1 MPLQKIQL
9 KPGVNRE
16 NTRYT
21 NEGGYYESDN
31 VRFRQGTPEK
41 IGGWVRISANTF
53 LGVCRS
59 LWNWVTLG
67 FQNLIGVG
75 TNLQFYILNGG
86 AYYDIT
92 PTQTVH
98 TLTSPFTTATSTN
111 TGTNTTITV
120 TDATVSYANSDFVTF
135 TPTVTVNGV
144 SIGGEYQI
152 TYLTGTTYTI
162 TALGTAS
169 ASSSGGGTVYAVYQ
183 INTGPAFAIPL
194 IGWGAGPWGFG
205 AWGVGESS
213 TASMR
218 IWNQFNFGEDLIY
231 GPRDG
236 PLYYWDATIGY
247 QATTVTMTIAS
258 PCVVTATINLPDL
271 TAIVLETSG
280 ALPTGL
286 LVGTTYYTKYLTST
300 TFNLATSTI
309 SNATLSGVIITGTAG
324 QFSCTAS
331 SVPLV
336 VGQSVTISGGFNGV
350 VALTGN
356 KASGLVGAVASSG
369 GEGIV
374 ALSGNAASAAL
385 GTMVANGGTTIIP
398 AGNFASGFVGTV
410 LGDRV
415 VTLSGNTGFG
425 LVNTVITGSIPGY
438 VSPTTYFII
447 ATNGSTTFTLSATAG
462 GSGITTTIGATTGL
476 TYTLS
481 TTINTSGS
489 QSGTHKISQ
498 RGVLVSQ
505 LNGASSVPLSQIF
518 FLVSDASRFVL
529 CFGTNDI
536 GSTTANPLL
545 IRWSDQESVTEWS
558 PSITNQAGSIGL
570 SHGSTIV
577 TAIQSKQEI
586 VVFTDAALYSL
597 QYLGPPYVWGSQL
610 LADNT
615 SICGPNAVALAAGI
629 IYWMGVDKFYKY
641 DGRLQTLN
649 CDLLRY
655 VFNDI
660 DRNQFE
666 QVYAATNEGFSE
678 VWWFYPSNG
687 SITNDSYIVFNYLE
701 NVWYYGSMARTA
713 WLDSGLQDYPVA
725 ATYSNNLVQH
735 ELGVDDGTAATVVPI
750 NAFITSSQF
759 DIGDGHNFA
768 FVWRMLPDL
777 TFNGSTAGITPSLTM
792 QLLPLQN
799 SGSGYNIPKS
809 VGGDSASAEGVVTAT
824 HSYPIDLDTYNG
836 QLNIRVRARQM
847 AMKIS
852 SNTLGTQWQLGAPRI
867 DIRPDGRR
875 GG

>member
-1 MPLQKIQL
+1 MPLQKILL

-41 IGGWVRISANTF
+41 IGGWVRISAALF

-59 LWNWVTLG
+59 LWNWVTLSY
-67 FQNLIGVG
+67 QNLIGVG
-75 TNLQFYILNGG
+75 TNLKFYILNGG
-86 AYYDIT
+86 LYYDIT

-98 TLTSPFTTATSTN
+98 TLTNPFTTVSGST
-111 TGTNTTITV
+111 TVTV
-120 TDATVSYANSDFVTF
+120 TDSSITYTDGGFVTF
-135 TPTVTVNGV
+135 TPTVTVGGT

-152 TYLTGTTYTI
+152 TYVGGFSYTI
-162 TALGTAS
+162 TVAVAATSTVVVPA
-169 ASSSGGGTVYAVYQ
+169 GGTVYAVYQ
-183 INTGPAFAIPL
+183 INIGPAFATPL
-194 IGWGAGPWGFG
+194 TGWGAGAWGSG
-205 AWGVGESS
+205 AWGIGPLLAE
-213 TASMR
+213 TAR
-218 IWNQFNFGEDLIY
+218 IWNQFNFGEDLLY
-231 GPRDG
+231 GPRGG

-247 QATTVTMTIAS
+247 TASAVTMTIAE
-258 PCVVTATINLPDL
+258 PCVVTSTLVIPNL

-286 LVGTTYYTKYLTST
+286 LVGTTYYTRYVSPT
-300 TFNLATSTI
+300 TFNLSTSTT
-309 SNATLSGVIITGTAG
+309 SSAALSGVIITGIAG

-331 SVPLV
+331 SIPLV

-356 KASGLVGAVASSG
+356 KVSGFVNTVASSG

-374 ALSGNAASAAL
+374 ALSGNKASAAL
-385 GTMVANGGTTIIP
+385 GTMVASGGTTIIP
-398 AGNFASGFVGTV
+398 AGNFASGFVNTV
-410 LGDRV
+410 AGDR
-415 VTLSGNTGFG
+415 TITISGNTGLGF
-425 LVNTVITGSIPGY
+425 VNTVITGSISGY
-438 VSPTTYFII
+438 VSPTTYYII
-447 ATNGSTTFTLSATAG
+447 ATNGSTTFTLSTTAG
-462 GSGITTTIGATTGL
+462 GVGVVTTIGATTGL
-476 TYTLS
+476 AYTLS

-505 LNGASSVPLSQIF
+505 LNGANSVPLSQIF

-536 GSTTANPLL
+536 GSTVVNPLL

-586 VVFTDAALYSL
+586 VVFTDAALYSV

-615 SICGPNAVALAAGI
+615 SIAGANSVALAAGI

-655 VFNDI
+655 VYNDI
-660 DRNQFE
+660 NREQFD
-666 QVYAATNEGFSE
+666 QVYAATNEGFNE
-678 VWWFYPSNG
+678 VWWFYPSEG
-687 SITNDSYIVFNYLE
+687 SSTNDSYVIFNYVE
-701 NVWYYGSMARTA
+701 NVWYYGTMARTA

-725 ATYSNNLVQH
+725 ATYSSNLVQH
-735 ELGVDDGTAATVVPI
+735 ELGVDDGTAATAVPI

-777 TFNGSTAGITPSLTM
+777 TFNGSTNGATPSLTM

-799 SGSGYNIPKS
+799 SGSGFNNPKS
-809 VGGDSASAEGVVTAT
+809 VGGDSSSAEGVVTAT
-824 HSYPIDLDTYNG
+824 QTYPIDLDTYNG

-867 DIRPDGRR
+867 DIRQDGRR
-875 GG
+875 

>member
-1 MPLQKIQL
+1 MPLQKITL
-9 KPGVNRE
+9 KSGVNRE

-59 LWNWVTLG
+59 LWNWVTFG
-67 FQNLIGVG
+67 YQNLIGVG
-75 TNLQFYILNGG
+75 TNLKFYISNGG

-92 PTQTVH
+92 PTQPVH
-98 TLTSPFTTATSTN
+98 TLTNPFATVNLSN
-111 TGTNTTITV
+111 TVTV
-120 TDATVSYANSDFVTF
+120 TDATGGFINNDFVTF
-135 TPTVTVNGV
+135 TGATAVGGLTI
-144 SIGGEYQI
+144 SGEYKI
-152 TYLTGTTYTI
+152 TTSSSTAYTI
-162 TALGTAS
+162 TAAS
-169 ASSSGGGTVYAVYQ
+169 AATSTTTGGGTVYAVYQ
-183 INTGPAFAIPL
+183 INTGPSYAVPL
-194 IGWGAGPWGFG
+194 VGWGSGTWGSG
-205 AWGVGESS
+205 VWGTSASS
-213 TASMR
+213 SDAMR

-231 GPRDG
+231 GPRGG

-247 QATTVTMTIAS
+247 QAATVSMTIAT
-258 PCVVTATINLPDL
+258 PCLVTATIALPDK
-271 TAIVLETSG
+271 TAIVFDTTG

-286 LVGTTYYTKYLTST
+286 LVGTTYYTRYVSST
-300 TFNLATSTI
+300 TFNLSAT
-309 SNATLSGVIITGTAG
+309 
-324 QFSCTAS
+324 
-331 SVPLV
+331 
-336 VGQSVTISGGFNGV
+336 
-350 VALTGN
+350 
-356 KASGLVGAVASSG
+356 
-369 GEGIV
+369 
-374 ALSGNAASAAL
+374 
-385 GTMVANGGTTIIP
+385 P
-398 AGNFASGFVGTV
+398 AGA
-410 LGDRV
+410 L
-415 VTLSGNTGFG
+415 
-425 LVNTVITGSIPGY
+425 
-438 VSPTTYFII
+438 
-447 ATNGSTTFTLSATAG
+447 
-462 GSGITTTIGATTGL
+462 
-476 TYTLS
+476 
-481 TTINTSGS
+481 INTSGS
-489 QSGTHKISQ
+489 QSGTQSISP

-505 LNGASSVPLSQIF
+505 LSGASSVPLSQIF

-536 GSTTANPLL
+536 GSTSVNPLL

-558 PSITNQAGSIGL
+558 PAITNQAGSITL
-570 SHGSTIV
+570 SHGSTII

-615 SICGPNAVALAAGI
+615 SLAGPNAVALAAGI

-655 VFNDI
+655 VYNDI
-660 DRNQFE
+660 DRGQFD
-666 QVYAATNEGFSE
+666 QVYAATNEGFNE

-687 SITNDSYIVFNYLE
+687 STTNDSYVVYNYVE
-701 NVWYYGSMARTA
+701 NVWYYGTMARTA

-735 ELGVDDGTAATVVPI
+735 ELGVDDGTTATLAPI

-777 TFNGSTAGITPSLTM
+777 TFNGSTAGTTPSLTM

-799 SGSGYNIPKS
+799 SGSGYNNPKS

-824 HSYPIDLDTYNG
+824 QTYPIDLDTYNG

-847 AMKIS
+847 SMKIS

-867 DIRPDGRR
+867 DIRQDGRR

>member
-1 MPLQKIQL
+1 
-9 KPGVNRE
+9 
-16 NTRYT
+16 
-21 NEGGYYESDN
+21 
-31 VRFRQGTPEK
+31 
-41 IGGWVRISANTF
+41 

-59 LWNWVTLG
+59 LWNWVTFG

-75 TNLQFYILNGG
+75 TNLKFYILNGG
-86 AYYDIT
+86 TYYDIT

-98 TLTSPFTTATSTN
+98 TLTNPFATVNGSTTV
-111 TGTNTTITV
+111 TV
-120 TDATVSYANSDFVTF
+120 TDATGGFINNDFVTF
-135 TPTVTVNGV
+135 TGATAVGGLTI
-144 SIGGEYQI
+144 SGEYQI
-152 TYLTGTTYTI
+152 TTSSSTAYTI
-162 TALGTAS
+162 TAAS
-169 ASSSGGGTVYAVYQ
+169 AATSTTTGGGTVYAVYQ
-183 INTGPAFAIPL
+183 INTGPSYAVPL
-194 IGWGAGPWGFG
+194 VGWGSGTWGSG
-205 AWGVGESS
+205 VWGTSASS
-213 TASMR
+213 SDAMR

-231 GPRDG
+231 GPRGG

-247 QATTVTMTIAS
+247 QAATVSMTIAN
-258 PCVVTATINLPDL
+258 PCVVSTTINLPDL
-271 TAIVLETSG
+271 TAIVFETTG

-286 LVGTTYYTKYLTST
+286 LVGTTYYTRFVSST
-300 TFNLATSTI
+300 TFNLSLTPTGA
-309 SNATLSGVIITGTAG
+309 LIITT
-324 QFSCTAS
+324 
-331 SVPLV
+331 
-336 VGQSVTISGGFNGV
+336 
-350 VALTGN
+350 
-356 KASGLVGAVASSG
+356 
-369 GEGIV
+369 
-374 ALSGNAASAAL
+374 
-385 GTMVANGGTTIIP
+385 
-398 AGNFASGFVGTV
+398 
-410 LGDRV
+410 
-415 VTLSGNTGFG
+415 
-425 LVNTVITGSIPGY
+425 
-438 VSPTTYFII
+438 
-447 ATNGSTTFTLSATAG
+447 
-462 GSGITTTIGATTGL
+462 
-476 TYTLS
+476 
-481 TTINTSGS
+481 GS
-489 QSGTHKISQ
+489 QSGTHTISP

-505 LNGASSVPLSQIF
+505 LNGASSVPVSQIF

-536 GSTTANPLL
+536 GSTSVNPLL
-545 IRWSDQESVTEWS
+545 IRWSDQESVVEWS
-558 PSITNQAGSIGL
+558 PAITNQAGSITL

-615 SICGPNAVALAAGI
+615 SIAGPNAVALAAGI

-655 VFNDI
+655 VYNDI
-660 DRNQFE
+660 DRSQFE

-687 SITNDSYIVFNYLE
+687 STTNDSYVVFNYIE
-701 NVWYYGSMARTA
+701 NVWYYGTMARTA
-713 WLDSGLQDYPVA
+713 WLDSGLQDYPLA
-725 ATYSNNLVQH
+725 ATYNNNLVQH
-735 ELGVDDGTAATVVPI
+735 ELGVDDGTTATLAPI

-777 TFNGSTAGITPSLTM
+777 TFNGSTDGTTPSLTM

-799 SGSGYNIPKS
+799 SGSGFNNPKS
-809 VGGDSASAEGVVTAT
+809 VGGTSSSAEGTVTAT
-824 HSYPIDLDTYNG
+824 QTYPIDLDTYNG

>member
-41 IGGWVRISANTF
+41 IGGWVRVSANTF

-59 LWNWVTLG
+59 LWNWVTFG

-75 TNLQFYILNGG
+75 TNLKFYISNGG

-98 TLTSPFTTATSTN
+98 TLSGPFTTVNLST
-111 TGTNTTITV
+111 TVTV
-120 TDATVSYANSDFVTF
+120 TDATGGFINNDFVTF
-135 TPTVTVNGV
+135 SNSVPGTLVGGLEIV
-144 SIGGEYQI
+144 GEYQI
-152 TYLTGTTYTI
+152 TYVSATSYTI
-162 TALGTAS
+162 TAAS
-169 ASSSGGGTVYAVYQ
+169 AATSNATGGGTVYAVYQ
-183 INTGPAFAIPL
+183 INTGPSYATPQS
-194 IGWGAGPWGFG
+194 GWGSGTWGSG
-205 AWGVGESS
+205 TWGNSATS
-213 TASMR
+213 LDAMR

-231 GPRDG
+231 GTRSG

-247 QATTVTMTIAS
+247 QASTITMTIAS
-258 PCVVTATINLPDL
+258 PCVVTATINLPNL

-286 LVGTTYYTKYLTST
+286 LVGTTYYTRYLTDT
-300 TFNLATSTI
+300 TFNLATSTT
-309 SNATLSGVIITGTAG
+309 SSAALSGVTITGTAG
-324 QFSCTAS
+324 QFSCAAS

-336 VGQSVTISGGFNGV
+336 IGQSVTISGGFNGV

-356 KASGLVGAVASSG
+356 KSSGFVGAVASSG
-369 GEGIV
+369 GAGTV
-374 ALSGNAASAAL
+374 ALSGNAASADL
-385 GTMVANGGTTIIP
+385 GTVVASGGTTIIP
-398 AGNFASGFVGTV
+398 AGNSASGFVGTLV
-410 LGDRV
+410 GDREI
-415 VTLSGNTGFG
+415 TLSGNTGFG

-438 VSPTTYFII
+438 VSPTTYYII
-447 ATNGSTTFTLSATAG
+447 ATNGSTTFTLSTTAG
-462 GSGITTTIGATTGL
+462 GVGVVTTIGATTGL
-476 TYTLS
+476 IYTLS

-489 QSGTHKISQ
+489 QSGTQKISQ
-498 RGVLVSQ
+498 RGVLISQ
-505 LNGASSVPLSQIF
+505 LSSASSVPLSQIF

-536 GSTTANPLL
+536 GSTAVDPLL

-558 PSITNQAGSIGL
+558 PSITNQAGSITL
-570 SHGSTIV
+570 SHGSTII

-615 SICGPNAVALAAGI
+615 SLAGPNAVALAAGV

-655 VFNDI
+655 VYNDI
-660 DRNQFE
+660 DRGQFE

-687 SITNDSYIVFNYLE
+687 STTNDSYIVFNYLE

-725 ATYSNNLVQH
+725 ATYSSNLVQH
-735 ELGVDDGTAATVVPI
+735 ELGVDDGTAATAVPI
-750 NAFITSSQF
+750 TAFITSSQF

-777 TFNGSTAGITPSLTM
+777 TFNGSTDGTTPSLTL

-799 SGSGYNIPKS
+799 SGSGYNNPKS
-809 VGGDSASAEGVVTAT
+809 VGGDSSSAEGTVTAT
-824 HSYPIDLDTYNG
+824 QSYPIDLETYNG

-847 AMKIS
+847 SMKIS
-852 SNTLGTQWQLGAPRI
+852 SNTLGTQWQMGAPRL
-867 DIRPDGRR
+867 DLRPDGRR

>member
-1 MPLQKIQL
+1 MPLQKILL

-41 IGGWVRISANTF
+41 IGGWVRISSATF

-59 LWNWVTLG
+59 LWNWVTFG

-75 TNLQFYILNGG
+75 TNLKFYILNGG

-92 PTQTVH
+92 PTQTVR
-98 TLTSPFTTATSTN
+98 TLTNPFTTNGTSTV
-111 TGTNTTITV
+111 TV
-120 TDATVSYANSDFVTF
+120 ADATGGYINNDFVTF
-135 TPTVTVNGV
+135 TGGTAVGGV
-144 SIGGEYQI
+144 LITGEYQ
-152 TYLTGTTYTI
+152 LTLVGTTTYTI
-162 TALGTAS
+162 TVVGTPTA
-169 ASSSGGGTVYAVYQ
+169 ATGGGTVYAVYQ
-183 INTGPAFAIPL
+183 VNTGPAFATPL
-194 IGWGAGPWGFG
+194 VGWGSGTWGSG
-205 AWGVGESS
+205 VWGTSASS
-213 TASMR
+213 TDAMR
-218 IWNQFNFGEDLIY
+218 IWNQFNFGEDLLY
-231 GPRDG
+231 GPRGG

-247 QATTVTMTIAS
+247 QAATVTMTIAN
-258 PCVVTATINLPDL
+258 PCVVTTTITIPDL
-271 TAIVLETSG
+271 TAIVFETSG

-286 LVGTTYYTKYLTST
+286 LVGTTYYTRYVSST
-300 TFNLATSTI
+300 TFNLSLTPTGA
-309 SNATLSGVIITGTAG
+309 LII
-324 QFSCTAS
+324 
-331 SVPLV
+331 
-336 VGQSVTISGGFNGV
+336 
-350 VALTGN
+350 
-356 KASGLVGAVASSG
+356 
-369 GEGIV
+369 
-374 ALSGNAASAAL
+374 
-385 GTMVANGGTTIIP
+385 
-398 AGNFASGFVGTV
+398 
-410 LGDRV
+410 
-415 VTLSGNTGFG
+415 
-425 LVNTVITGSIPGY
+425 
-438 VSPTTYFII
+438 
-447 ATNGSTTFTLSATAG
+447 
-462 GSGITTTIGATTGL
+462 
-476 TYTLS
+476 
-481 TTINTSGS
+481 TSGS
-489 QSGTHKISQ
+489 QSGTHTISA

-505 LNGASSVPLSQIF
+505 LNGASSVPLSQIA

-536 GSTTANPLL
+536 GSTTTNPLL
-545 IRWSDQESVTEWS
+545 IRWSDQESAVEWS
-558 PSITNQAGSIGL
+558 PSITNQAGSIAL

-615 SICGPNAVALAAGI
+615 SICGPNSVALAAGI

-660 DRNQFE
+660 DRSQFE

-678 VWWFYPSNG
+678 VWWFYPTNG
-687 SITNDSYIVFNYLE
+687 STTNDSYIVFNYLE
-701 NVWYYGSMARTA
+701 NVWYYGTMARTA

-725 ATYSNNLVQH
+725 ATYNNNLVQH
-735 ELGVDDGTAATVVPI
+735 ELGVDDVTTGTAVPI
-750 NAFITSSQF
+750 TAFITSSQF

-777 TFNGSTAGITPSLTM
+777 TFNGSTDGTTPSLTM

-799 SGSGYNIPKS
+799 SGSGFNNPKS
-809 VGGDSASAEGVVTAT
+809 VGGDSSSAEGVVTAT
-824 HSYPIDLDTYNG
+824 QTYPIDLDTYNG

-875 GG
+875 

>member
-16 NTRYT
+16 GTRYAR
-21 NEGGYYESDN
+21 EGGYYESDN

-59 LWNWVTLG
+59 LWNWVTFG
-67 FQNLIGVG
+67 FQNLLGVG
-75 TNLQFYILNGG
+75 TNLKFYILNGG
-86 AYYDIT
+86 TYYDIT

-98 TLTSPFTTATSTN
+98 TLTNPFATVNLSTTV
-111 TGTNTTITV
+111 TV
-120 TDATVSYANSDFVTF
+120 TDATGGFINNDFVTF
-135 TPTVTVNGV
+135 TGATAVGGITI
-144 SIGGEYQI
+144 SGEYQI
-152 TYLTGTTYTI
+152 TTSSSTVYTI
-162 TALGTAS
+162 TAAS
-169 ASSSGGGTVYAVYQ
+169 AATSTTSGGGTVYAVYQ
-183 INTGPAFAIPL
+183 INTGPSYAVPL
-194 IGWGAGPWGFG
+194 VGWGSGTWGSG
-205 AWGVGESS
+205 VWGTSASS
-213 TASMR
+213 SDAMR

-231 GPRDG
+231 GPRGG

-247 QATTVTMTIAS
+247 QAATVSMTIAN
-258 PCVVTATINLPDL
+258 PCVVSTTINIPDK
-271 TAIVLETSG
+271 TAIVLETTG

-286 LVGTTYYTKYLTST
+286 LVGTTYYT
-300 TFNLATSTI
+300 
-309 SNATLSGVIITGTAG
+309 
-324 QFSCTAS
+324 
-331 SVPLV
+331 
-336 VGQSVTISGGFNGV
+336 
-350 VALTGN
+350 
-356 KASGLVGAVASSG
+356 
-369 GEGIV
+369 
-374 ALSGNAASAAL
+374 
-385 GTMVANGGTTIIP
+385 
-398 AGNFASGFVGTV
+398 
-410 LGDRV
+410 R
-415 VTLSGNTGFG
+415 
-425 LVNTVITGSIPGY
+425 Y
-438 VSPTTYFII
+438 VSPTTF
-447 ATNGSTTFTLSATAG
+447 NLSLTPAG
-462 GSGITTTIGATTGL
+462 ALIITT
-476 TYTLS
+476 
-481 TTINTSGS
+481 GS
-489 QSGTHKISQ
+489 QSGTHTISQ

-536 GSTTANPLL
+536 GSTSVNPLL
-545 IRWSDQESVTEWS
+545 VRWSDQESVTEWA
-558 PSITNQAGSIGL
+558 PAITNQAGSITL
-570 SHGSTIV
+570 SHGSTII

-615 SICGPNAVALAAGI
+615 SLAGPNAVALAAGI

-655 VFNDI
+655 VYNDI
-660 DRNQFE
+660 DRGQFE
-666 QVYAATNEGFSE
+666 QVYAATNEGFNE

-687 SITNDSYIVFNYLE
+687 STTNDSYVVFNYVE
-701 NVWYYGSMARTA
+701 NVWYYGTMARTA

-735 ELGVDDGTAATVVPI
+735 ELGVDDGTTATLAPI

-777 TFNGSTAGITPSLTM
+777 TFNGSTDGTTPSLTM

-799 SGSGYNIPKS
+799 SGSGFNNPKS
-809 VGGDSASAEGVVTAT
+809 IGGTSASAEGVVTAT
-824 HSYPIDLDTYNG
+824 QTYPIDLDTYNG

-867 DIRPDGRR
+867 DIRQDGRK
-875 GG
+875 

>member
-1 MPLQKIQL
+1 MPLQKILL

-31 VRFRQGTPEK
+31 IRFRQGTPEK
-41 IGGWVRISANTF
+41 IGGWVRTSANTF

-59 LWNWVTLG
+59 LWNWVTFG
-67 FQNLIGVG
+67 FQNLLGVG
-75 TNLQFYILNGG
+75 TNLKFYISNGG

-98 TLTSPFTTATSTN
+98 TLTNPFTTINLST
-111 TGTNTTITV
+111 TVTV
-120 TDATVSYANSDFVTF
+120 TDATGGFINNDFVTF
-135 TPTVTVNGV
+135 TGATAVGGITI
-144 SIGGEYQI
+144 SGEYQI
-152 TYLTGTTYTI
+152 TTSSTTSYTI
-162 TALGTAS
+162 TAAS
-169 ASSSGGGTVYAVYQ
+169 AATSGTSGGGTVYAVYQ
-183 INTGPAFAIPL
+183 VNTGPSYAVPQS
-194 IGWGAGPWGFG
+194 GWGSG
-205 AWGVGESS
+205 AWGSGVWGTSASS
-213 TASMR
+213 SDAIR
-218 IWNQFNFGEDLIY
+218 IWNQFNFGEDLLY
-231 GPRDG
+231 GPRNG
-236 PLYYWDATIGY
+236 PLYYWDASIGY
-247 QATTVTMTIAS
+247 QATTVSMTIAT
-258 PCVVTATINLPDL
+258 PCVVTATIALPDK
-271 TAIVLETSG
+271 TAIVFETSG

-286 LVGTTYYTKYLTST
+286 LVGTTYYTRYVSST
-300 TFNLATSTI
+300 TFNL
-309 SNATLSGVIITGTAG
+309 
-324 QFSCTAS
+324 
-331 SVPLV
+331 
-336 VGQSVTISGGFNGV
+336 
-350 VALTGN
+350 
-356 KASGLVGAVASSG
+356 
-369 GEGIV
+369 
-374 ALSGNAASAAL
+374 
-385 GTMVANGGTTIIP
+385 
-398 AGNFASGFVGTV
+398 
-410 LGDRV
+410 
-415 VTLSGNTGFG
+415 
-425 LVNTVITGSIPGY
+425 
-438 VSPTTYFII
+438 
-447 ATNGSTTFTLSATAG
+447 SATP
-462 GSGITTTIGATTGL
+462 TGAL
-476 TYTLS
+476 
-481 TTINTSGS
+481 INTSGS
-489 QSGTHKISQ
+489 QSGTQKISQ

-536 GSTTANPLL
+536 GSTTVNPLL
-545 IRWSDQESVTEWS
+545 IRWSDQESAVEWS
-558 PSITNQAGSIGL
+558 PAITNQAGSITL

-655 VFNDI
+655 VYNDI
-660 DRNQFE
+660 DRGQFD
-666 QVYAATNEGFSE
+666 QVYAATNEGFNE
-678 VWWFYPSNG
+678 VWWFYPTNG
-687 SITNDSYIVFNYLE
+687 STTNDSYVIFNYVE
-701 NVWYYGSMARTA
+701 NVWYYGTMARTA

-735 ELGVDDGTAATVVPI
+735 ELGVDDGTAATAVPI
-750 NAFITSSQF
+750 TAFITSSQF

-777 TFNGSTAGITPSLTM
+777 TFNGSTAGTTPSLTM

-799 SGSGYNIPKS
+799 SGSGYNNPKS

-824 HSYPIDLDTYNG
+824 QTYPIDLDTYNG

-847 AMKIS
+847 SMKIS
-852 SNTLGTQWQLGAPRI
+852 SNTLGTQWQMGAPRI
-867 DIRPDGRR
+867 DLRPDGRR

>member
-16 NTRYT
+16 GTRYS
-21 NEGGYYESDN
+21 NEGGFYESDN

-59 LWNWVTLG
+59 LWNWVTFG

-75 TNLQFYILNGG
+75 TNLKFYIANGG

-98 TLTSPFTTATSTN
+98 TLTNPFATVNLSTTV
-111 TGTNTTITV
+111 TV
-120 TDATVSYANSDFVTF
+120 TDATGGYINNDFVTF
-135 TPTVTVNGV
+135 TGATAVGGLTI
-144 SIGGEYQI
+144 SGEYQI
-152 TYLTGTTYTI
+152 TLVSATSYTI
-162 TALGTAS
+162 TAAS
-169 ASSSGGGTVYAVYQ
+169 AATSTTTGGGTVYAVYQ
-183 INTGPAFAIPL
+183 VNTGPAYAVPQS
-194 IGWGAGPWGFG
+194 GWGSGTWGSG
-205 AWGVGESS
+205 TWGNSASS
-213 TASMR
+213 TDAMR
-218 IWNQFNFGEDLIY
+218 IWNQFNFGEDLLY
-231 GPRDG
+231 GPRGG

-247 QATTVTMTIAS
+247 IAPTVTMTIAN
-258 PCVVTATINLPDL
+258 PCVVTATTTIPDL
-271 TAIVLETSG
+271 TAIVFETSG

-286 LVGTTYYTKYLTST
+286 LVGTTYYTRFVSST
-300 TFNLATSTI
+300 TFNLSLTPTGA
-309 SNATLSGVIITGTAG
+309 LIITT
-324 QFSCTAS
+324 
-331 SVPLV
+331 
-336 VGQSVTISGGFNGV
+336 
-350 VALTGN
+350 
-356 KASGLVGAVASSG
+356 
-369 GEGIV
+369 
-374 ALSGNAASAAL
+374 
-385 GTMVANGGTTIIP
+385 
-398 AGNFASGFVGTV
+398 
-410 LGDRV
+410 
-415 VTLSGNTGFG
+415 
-425 LVNTVITGSIPGY
+425 
-438 VSPTTYFII
+438 
-447 ATNGSTTFTLSATAG
+447 
-462 GSGITTTIGATTGL
+462 
-476 TYTLS
+476 
-481 TTINTSGS
+481 GS
-489 QSGTHKISQ
+489 QSGTHTISQ

-536 GSTTANPLL
+536 SSTVVDPLL
-545 IRWSDQESVTEWS
+545 IRWSDQESVVEWS
-558 PSITNQAGSIGL
+558 PAITNQAGSITL
-570 SHGSTIV
+570 SHGSTII

-615 SICGPNAVALAAGI
+615 SLAGPNAVALAAGI

-655 VFNDI
+655 VYNDI
-660 DRNQFE
+660 DRSQFE

-687 SITNDSYIVFNYLE
+687 STTNDSYVVFNYTE

-735 ELGVDDGTAATVVPI
+735 ELGVDDVTTGTAVAIT
-750 NAFITSSQF
+750 AFITSSQF

-777 TFNGSTAGITPSLTM
+777 TFNGSTAGTTPSLTM

-799 SGSGYNIPKS
+799 SGSGYNNPKS
-809 VGGDSASAEGVVTAT
+809 VGGDSSSAEGVVTAT
-824 HSYPIDLDTYNG
+824 QTYPIDLDTYNG

-852 SNTLGTQWQLGAPRI
+852 SNTLGTQWQMGAPRI

-875 GG
+875 